1 MCQNSSI
8 YVGSLHINYSLEG
21 SCGRIEDL
29 EAEEVMLPKTFHSFF
44 EADFEGRETNAQGFR
59 PFPGDLIGCDEWQ
72 LLFSSEFQTT
82 SSRNRKRREKLV
94 YNVES
99 HMRLPLPRSWKVHTI
114 ALNENSSRSENQVS
128 SIITSGLTGF
138 PVTIIVAIEDVITT
152 RLTEDA
158 FAHDLRT
165 LSVPF
170 NAGSTSSS

>member
-99 HMRLPLPRSWKVHTI
+99 HMRV
-114 ALNENSSRSENQVS
+114 RSENQVS